1 MLVYH
6 VVMKEEWSHRCDV
19 NGKVVRRV
27 LSRADPE
34 SQLYTYLDA
43 TEILNNADQNNIS
56 SCLPTA

>member
-1 MLVYH
+1 
-6 VVMKEEWSHRCDV
+6 VMKEEWSHRCDV